1 MEIKENTIESWGR
14 AGRDI
19 SLLEMISQFGLS
31 NDSKRERLVTCRSS
45 HPWGLSVLDAETERL
60 RRADTQ
66 QEREQRQTA
75 ASPSRKNASKGM
87 LPKKSVLGQGNSM
100 GRAPCLCQGPVE
112 GMPAVSCQ
120 RGP

>member
-19 SLLEMISQFGLS
+19 SLLEMISQVGLS

-45 HPWGLSVLDAETERL
+45 HPWGLSVLDAEPERL

-75 ASPSRKNASKGM
+75 ASP
-87 LPKKSVLGQGNSM
+87 
-100 GRAPCLCQGPVE
+100 
-112 GMPAVSCQ
+112 
-120 RGP
+120 